1 MRTGCSPCACAC
13 CATGRRR
20 STPPR
25 RRSSRCSERRTASP
39 VVRRSAP
46 GCTGWRSIP
55 VTTMPGAS
63 AAAAPNRFP
72 RATTP
77 STQGPAA
84 PSTRSSCAP
93 TSRPPWPPSPR
104 SSVPPSSWPTSKA
117 SGCRPWPKRSG
128 CPWARSS
135 HGCSG
140 GAGSSPKHSGTS
152 EAPPTLKVTRA
163 MHRFDP
169 ELVAALAEGTLEAAE
184 AGALEAQ
191 IAADP
196 AALADLAKQ
205 RAALA
210 AIRTA
215 GSPRLE
221 DLERTTLR
229 AAIAEQL
236 GLAAADAPAAAP
248 TRRVA
253 WGAIAVAASALVAI
267 VAFAPVVGLL
277 STGGSDDAGD
287 LTFGDDAT
295 LVADEADAPL
305 GASLPPGDDM
315 ETEAITTT
323 APATGATGNNEFP

>member
-1 MRTGCSPCACAC
+1 
-13 CATGRRR
+13 
-20 STPPR
+20 
-25 RRSSRCSERRTASP
+25 
-39 VVRRSAP
+39 
-46 GCTGWRSIP
+46 
-55 VTTMPGAS
+55 
-63 AAAAPNRFP
+63 
-72 RATTP
+72 
-77 STQGPAA
+77 
-84 PSTRSSCAP
+84 
-93 TSRPPWPPSPR
+93 
-104 SSVPPSSWPTSKA
+104 
-117 SGCRPWPKRSG
+117 
-128 CPWARSS
+128 
-135 HGCSG
+135 
-140 GAGSSPKHSGTS
+140 
-152 EAPPTLKVTRA
+152 

-236 GLAAADAPAAAP
+236 GLAAADSPAAAP

-323 APATGATGNNEFP
+323 APATVATGNNEFTPAAVETGGVERSAADRLSVADDLALLKGDPEALQVLGMPVDETTACLAEATELLGSAELLFFEYPAPAEDPARAPIVYVVFHLPAADGAEPGTLLAFSPDDCVTPIAIP